1 MLAAKGFGCGSVCSV
16 RSRQLSATP
25 LLQHVTMRPA
35 AAVHL
40 KRQRSAVV
48 RGISIDGPVP
58 EGVQLELKAAEE
70 GEGLEWDP
78 SSKTLRLP
86 VSVLEEE
93 GGQGGRRSRLVV
105 FTCNKCGGRT
115 ARKVNP
121 IAWDEGLV
129 MGQCAQCQ
137 VWHVLSAKNKAIYE
151 EIRYSDD
158 SSQGSEAQSHMS
170 YPAASLGSE
179 SSVTSATVG
188 SIPSLDNGES
198 SLLATNSSTEEG
210 NGGDAHVAHSL

>member
-1 MLAAKGFGCGSVCSV
+1 
-16 RSRQLSATP
+16 
-25 LLQHVTMRPA
+25 MRPA

-40 KRQRSAVV
+40 KHQRSAVV
-48 RGISIDGPVP
+48 RGFSIDGPVP

-86 VSVLEEE
+86 VSVLEGE
-93 GGQGGRRSRLVV
+93 GGQGARRSRLVV

-158 SSQGSEAQSHMS
+158 SNQGSGAQSHMS

-179 SSVTSATVG
+179 SSVTSATLG
-188 SIPSLDNGES
+188 SIPLSDNGES

-210 NGGDAHVAHSL
+210 DGGDAHVAHSL

>member
-1 MLAAKGFGCGSVCSV
+1 
-16 RSRQLSATP
+16 
-25 LLQHVTMRPA
+25 MRPA

-86 VSVLEEE
+86 VSVLEGE

-129 MGQCAQCQ
+129 
-137 VWHVLSAKNKAIYE
+137 WHVLSAKNKAIYE

-158 SSQGSEAQSHMS
+158 SSQGSGAHMS

-198 SLLATNSSTEEG
+198 SLLATNSSTEQG